1 VRRLVLSEELAP
13 RVGKHQWPRRVPF
26 PKGEKMNLRQTMF
39 KLQTA
44 LNRSG
49 RRVKINQIQTWSE
62 AKNKMTTKYVVS
74 EDGDVIIASYQTA
87 VVVKA
92 LADIYNG
99 GGM

>member
-1 VRRLVLSEELAP
+1 MV
-13 RVGKHQWPRRVPF
+13 
-26 PKGEKMNLRQTMF
+26 
-39 KLQTA
+39 
-44 LNRSG
+44 
-49 RRVKINQIQTWSE
+49 
-62 AKNKMTTKYVVS
+62 TKYVVS

>member
-1 VRRLVLSEELAP
+1 
-13 RVGKHQWPRRVPF
+13 
-26 PKGEKMNLRQTMF
+26 MF

-49 RRVKINQIQTWSE
+49 RRVKINQIQSWSE
-62 AKNKMTTKYVVS
+62 AKNKMVTKYVVS
-74 EDGDVIIASYQTA
+74 EDGDVIFASYQTA
-87 VVVKA
+87 DIVKT